1 MSKNISRRDFLKSA
15 ALGAVG
21 VGVLGRGLFTSAR
34 AEEVKAIYNPG
45 TYTSEQ
51 STGFAPFG

>member
-21 VGVLGRGLFTSAR
+21 VGMLGRGFLSRAG
-34 AEEVKAIYNPG
+34 AEEAKAIYKAG
-45 TYTSEQ
+45 TVV
-51 STGFAPFG
+51 PDWK